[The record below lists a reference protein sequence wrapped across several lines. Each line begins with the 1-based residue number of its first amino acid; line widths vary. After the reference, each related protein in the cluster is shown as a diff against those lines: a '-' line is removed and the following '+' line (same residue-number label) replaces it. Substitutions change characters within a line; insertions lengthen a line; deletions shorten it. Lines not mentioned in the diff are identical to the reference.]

1 MKLKLLS
8 FLFLTFYVLSFALA
22 PAAHAQILEPGLTVT
37 PSIEHLDLAVD
48 PPEYELT
55 YTNHTNSDIT
65 LNLSVQDFTELE
77 EGYRIDFLQG
87 QNAANYKYSLSSW
100 VSFETRSLELSPGES
115 KPVKIFIDAT
125 RITKGGH
132 YASIL
137 AQIVQPKIQGQ
148 INVKAVL
155 SSLLF
160 VRSNTGQELE
170 QGSITLFQ
178 PLQSN
183 IEYPDTYA
191 LNFENNGNVQVIPYG
206 LIQVYDPLGNLVA
219 KGILDQNSSDTL
231 PESIR
236 QYITKV
242 ETFQKVL
249 LPGFYTAKLS
259 MHFGKTDKKLSTSTK
274 FFSQGSF
281 DFIKIGGFL
290 ILILIALI
298 YLKRRKK

>member
-37 PSIEHLDLAVD
+37 PSIEHLDLAVN
-48 PPEYELT
+48 PPEYTLT
-55 YTNHTNSDIT
+55 YINNTKSDIT
-65 LNLSVQDFTELE
+65 LSLSAQDFTDLE
-77 EGYRIDFLQG
+77 NGYKIDFLQG
-87 QNAANYKYSLSSW
+87 QSAANYKYGLSSW
-100 VSFETRSLELSPGES
+100 ISFENRSLQLSPGEKKS
-115 KPVKIFIDAT
+115 VKIFINKD

-137 AQIVQPKIQGQ
+137 AQIVQVQSKNAVNI
-148 INVKAVL
+148 KAEL

-160 VRSNTGQELE
+160 VRADTGQEYESGKIENLRPFRS
-170 QGSITLFQ
+170 GV
-178 PLQSN
+178 
-183 IEYPDTYA
+183 EYPTSFVVQ
-191 LNFENNGNVQVIPYG
+191 FENSGNVFVTPYG
-206 LIQVYDPLGNLVA
+206 LLQIYDPLGNLVA
-219 KGILDQNSSDTL
+219 RGVLNQGSLDSL

-236 QYITKV
+236 TYQIPLSTY
-242 ETFQKVL
+242 QKLL
-249 LPGFYTAKLS
+249 LPGIYTADLS
-259 MHFGKTDKKLSTSTK
+259 VHFGKTDTKLSTSTK

-290 ILILIALI
+290 ILILIVFI